1 VLQDAGVSA
10 RDVAAAG
17 LTGQMHGLTMLVQEG
32 VALRLAI
39 LWNDQRTGP
48 QCDAI
53 RSRLGKE
60 RLTEITG
67 NDALACSTA
76 PKVLWMREHEPE
88 VIAEVAP
95 ILLPK
100 DYVRFRLTGG

>member
-1 VLQDAGVSA
+1 
-10 RDVAAAG
+10 
-17 LTGQMHGLTMLVQEG
+17 MHGLTMLVQES
-32 VALRLAI
+32 VALRPAI

-48 QCDAI
+48 QCDEI
-53 RSRLGKE
+53 RSRVGKE
-60 RLTEITG
+60 RLIEITG
-67 NDALACSTA
+67 NDALAGSTA

-88 VIAEVAP
+88 VIAEVRQ